1 MYCCSKSDKSRSQ
14 FPFLIILF
22 DFCFGLFLL
31 LRDRGVSRAQWR
43 RSFGASPLTSKEDV
57 RQKENLSAN
66 GSGSVS
72 GCNREQNADAD
83 WPALHANYT
92 YLMSCDLIE
101 SCRSLNGEMSWDNG
115 DLEHHHLLAPVD
127 ATTVLSGSLPFAA
140 NRSVAAVGCQTDA
153 AEVTIAGESSTT
165 HACIIPS
172 L

>member
-1 MYCCSKSDKSRSQ
+1 M
-14 FPFLIILF
+14 LF
-22 DFCFGLFLL
+22 
-31 LRDRGVSRAQWR
+31 RDRGVFRAQWR

-66 GSGSVS
+66 GSGSGS

-127 ATTVLSGSLPFAA
+127 ATTVLSGSLAFAA